1 MRLVRITTVN
11 LDDGKCLAAERG
23 LPHEMPPMTDY
34 HV

>member
-1 MRLVRITTVN
+1 VN